1 MVALVSVKG
10 PELFPFLPFRQFPSI
25 SSLHPA
31 PLPWALPRDA
41 VEPAGTTSLLLL
53 KRLPSEPGPCMGWGG
68 EDMPA
73 HCYPDPYPVRLSR
86 RGKKDPLS
94 GSIRDSTSSFDL
106 KSKGQSYLS
115 P

>member
-1 MVALVSVKG
+1 MVALVSVQG
-10 PELFPFLPFRQFPSI
+10 SELFPCLPFRKFPSI
-25 SSLHPA
+25 SSPPPE
-31 PLPWALPRDA
+31 PLPWALPCDA
-41 VEPAGTTSLLLL
+41 VEPASATSFLLL
-53 KRLPSEPGPCMGWGG
+53 KRLPSEPGPRMGWGG

-86 RGKKDPLS
+86 RGKKDSLS